1 MKRTGMS
8 PEVNFAGR
16 RLREASVAD
25 RALVGTFSGVNSDVL
40 LQSRFLG
47 EVLSTGVASVGRY
60 HL

>member
-1 MKRTGMS
+1 MS

-25 RALVGTFSGVNSDVL
+25 RALVGSFSGVNSDVL